1 MEVMKAF
8 QIAGK
13 NVIFADDQWR
23 LVYSLWLHTDTVHD
37 QLYIKHHHHHLLHI
51 VIEDLGSL
59 QTLLA
64 AVSISRSFVRAT
76 RPQAK
81 RKILDGGDCCEREDG
96 AIWMMEERF

>member
-1 MEVMKAF
+1 MKAF

-13 NVIFADDQWR
+13 NVIFADNQWR

-37 QLYIKHHHHHLLHI
+37 QLYIKHHHLLHI

-64 AVSISRSFVRAT
+64 ATAASPGVLLE
-76 RPQAK
+76 RPGHK
-81 RKILDGGDCCEREDG
+81 REEKEILDGGDCCEREDG
-96 AIWMMEERF
+96 EEIFPSDKL